1 MPNLNINQFAQVA
14 VRGQQDLS
22 ISKGNGILS
31 VAVSPNQAT
40 ALKAGDFVRIDATVT
55 TKGAFPFIIA
65 ADDDDVGLIGCIIHD
80 VKKDSYS
87 AGDVLQ
93 MSIPFGGPVIYLT
106 AGATIAPGA
115 AVEDHEDSTVV
126 TLASNKLRGY
136 ALDPGV
142 AAALVRVLTYSAI
155 S

>member
-1 MPNLNINQFAQVA
+1 MPNLNTNQFAQVP
-14 VRGQQDLS
+14 VRGEQDLQ
-22 ISKGNGILS
+22 ISRSGILS
-31 VAVSPNQAT
+31 VIVSPNQAT
-40 ALKAGDFVRIDATVT
+40 ALKAGDFVIIDGTVT
-55 TKGAFPFIIA
+55 TQGDMPFIKK
-65 ADDDDVGLIGCIIHD
+65 ADDDDVGLIMCIPHD

-87 AGDVLQ
+87 AGDSLQ
-93 MSIPFGGPVIYLT
+93 VALPFGGPVIFLV

-115 AVEDHEDSTVV
+115 AVEDNESGKVV

-142 AAALVRVLTYSAI
+142 TDQLCRILLYSGL